1 MSTPTTK
8 AIDAIEEALLY
19 GKQARPR
26 SPLFDNALRE
36 LEALRSA
43 SQPTEVQPV
52 SDRRIEVIVELAQ
65 VDFRVK
71 NGPGIEPNAVT
82 LAENALRYAL
92 DYGYLFAHPPRPDVA
107 RLVDLPPAHK
117 EYLES
122 IGYDTVKAFSKAIG
136 VKYMMVGELKVKDT
150 SALIYKGLV
159 LPVLGYYMKW
169 PVQGSVG
176 DGWDEYRV
184 SLIGKGF
191 EYQETNIATGDIEW
205 IKAERWGHAAKA
217 TIPAV
222 APKDE

>member
-8 AIDAIEEALLY
+8 ELTY
-19 GKQARPR
+19 GAPVEYHSGKAGSNQVFRGVFLRKHER
-26 SPLFDNALRE
+26 SSGEYAEIARE
-36 LEALRSA
+36 LGRWNNPDNGHTHIVEWVPIAALRSA
-43 SQPTEVQPV
+43 PQ
-52 SDRRIEVIVELAQ
+52 
-65 VDFRVK
+65 
-71 NGPGIEPNAVT
+71 
-82 LAENALRYAL
+82 
-92 DYGYLFAHPPRPDVA
+92 PDVA

-117 EYLES
+117 EYLEA